1 MPAAN
6 KAIIE
11 EIVDQYFEEASFLWS
26 QRDAAVTSPIYSLT
40 DLAYLDERVEAHIDG
55 LRVAGDYGWSLCEAG
70 IAEDE
75 PGTVFTATIIAFE
88 SGDEKRIELV
98 TDAGCGSKAAFRA
111 MVSGLGWMKT
121 RQFNSAIT
129 QLVSAK
135 SRPYRRLGIAACGI
149 RRINPRTYLDKA
161 INSADNLLKAAALKA
176 AGELKRIDLSGQL
189 QGHFEH
195 EDDAC
200 RFAAAKSAVLLGDRS
215 AMDILSTFVL
225 SQSEYTL
232 PAMQVALRVSDGQ
245 TARTWL
251 KALSRN
257 PDQRRLML
265 TGAGITGDPAYIP
278 MLLKQMGSP
287 EYARG
292 AGEAFSMITGVD
304 LTDQQLDAEWPEGF
318 EAGPNDDIEDDDV
331 GMDVDED
338 LPWPDA
344 DLINQWW
351 KQNGSAFPAGS
362 RYLAGVS
369 VSPDTCA
376 AILKTGNQRQRQAAA
391 LELALSQA
399 DTPYPNTKA
408 PGNWQTISF

>member
-11 EIVDQYFEEASFLWS
+11 EIVDQHFEEASFLWS
-26 QRDAAVTSPIYSLT
+26 QRDAAVTSPLYSLQ
-40 DLAYLDERVEAHIDG
+40 DLTFLDERVEAHIDG
-55 LRVAGDYGWSLCEAG
+55 LRVAGGYGWSLCEAG

-88 SGDEKRIELV
+88 SGDKKLIELV
-98 TDAGCGSKAAFRA
+98 IDAGCGSQAAFRA
-111 MVSGLGWMKT
+111 MISGLGWMKS
-121 RQFNSAIT
+121 RQFNEAIK

-135 SRPYRRLGIAACGI
+135 SRSFRRLGIAACGI
-149 RRINPRTYLDKA
+149 RRINPRTWLDKA
-161 INSADNLLKAAALKA
+161 INSSDLLLKATALKT
-176 AGELKRIDLSGQL
+176 AGELKRVDLLEQL
-189 QGHFEH
+189 QSHFDH

-200 RFAAAKSAVLLGDRS
+200 RFAAAKSAMLLGDHS
-215 AMDILSTFVL
+215 AMDTLSTFVL

-232 PAMQVALRVSDGQ
+232 PAMQVALRICDGQ
-245 TARTWL
+245 TTRNWL

-265 TGAGITGDPAYIP
+265 TGTGITGDPAYMP

-331 GMDVDED
+331 KMDADED

-351 KQNGSAFPAGS
+351 KQNGSAFPVGS

-369 VSPDTCA
+369 VSPDTCSE
-376 AILKTGNQRQRQAAA
+376 ILKTGNQRQRQAAA
-391 LELALSQA
+391 LELALSKPEA
-399 DTPYPNTKA
+399 PYLNTKS
-408 PGNWQTISF
+408 PGHKQIRL